1 MPVASRTEED
11 IYAALEMDWIPP
23 ELREDH
29 GEIDAALAHALPAL
43 VTVEDLKGD
52 LHAHSDW
59 TDGRDTLAAMVR
71 RARDKGYAYVAMT
84 DHSVGL
90 GMTNGLNLER
100 IAKRSKEIAKLN
112 QELAPFRVLIGTEV
126 EIRADGRLDYPD
138 DVLAGFEIVT
148 ASIHSAFN
156 QPRDQI
162 TQRLVGAMRHPL
174 VTAISHPTG
183 RLLERR
189 DPYDVDLDA
198 VIDAAV
204 ATGTRLEV
212 NGGPERLDLPD
223 WAVRKG
229 VEKGATLVI
238 DSDAHAVEE
247 LEWTVYGVATA
258 RRGWA
263 TADRVGNTRGLDAVL
278 ARKVR

>member
-1 MPVASRTEED
+1 
-11 IYAALEMDWIPP
+11 
-23 ELREDH
+23 
-29 GEIDAALAHALPAL
+29 
-43 VTVEDLKGD
+43 
-52 LHAHSDW
+52 
-59 TDGRDTLAAMVR
+59 MVR
-71 RARDKGYAYVAMT
+71 RARDKGYQYVAMT
-84 DHSVGL
+84 DHSFGL
-90 GMTNGLNLER
+90 GMTNGLNVER
-100 IAKRSKEIAKLN
+100 IAARTKEIAKLN

-138 DVLAGFEIVT
+138 EVLATFEIVT

-156 QPRDQI
+156 QPRAQI
-162 TQRLVGAMRHPL
+162 TQRIVSAMNHPL

-189 DPYDVDLDA
+189 DPYDVDLDV

-223 WAVRKG
+223 WAVRKA
-229 VEKGATLVI
+229 VEKRATLVI
-238 DSDAHAVEE
+238 DSDAHAIEE
-247 LEWTVYGVATA
+247 LDWTVYGAATA

-278 ARKVR
+278 KRKVL

>member
-11 IYAALEMDWIPP
+11 IYAALGMAWIAP

-29 GEIDAALAHALPAL
+29 GEIDAAIAGTLPAL
-43 VTVEDLKGD
+43 VRVEDLRGD
-52 LHAHSDW
+52 LHTHSDW
-59 TDGRDTLAAMVR
+59 TDGRDSLGDMVR
-71 RARDKGYAYVAMT
+71 RARDKGYAYVAVT

-100 IAKRSKEIAKLN
+100 IAARNKEIAKLN
-112 QELAPFRVLIGTEV
+112 AELAPFRVLTGTEL

-138 DVLAGFEIVT
+138 DVLSGFEVVT

-156 QPRDQI
+156 QPRAQI
-162 TQRLVGAMRHPL
+162 TQRLIGAMQHPL

-198 VIDAAV
+198 VIEAAV

-223 WAVRKG
+223 WAVRKAM
-229 VEKGATLVI
+229 ERGATIVI

-247 LEWTVYGVATA
+247 LS
-258 RRGWA
+258 
-263 TADRVGNTRGLDAVL
+263 LIHI
-278 ARKVR
+278 